1 MHITLQP
8 LRVLVVEDD
17 ATDFFIICEFIKGI
31 KNRSFIVDQGA
42 RYSDVIDLIDKRK
55 YDIYFVDYRLGS
67 KTGLDLIRYAITNNC
82 EEPLILLTG
91 KGNPMIDQEAME
103 IGAADYL
110 IKSEINSESLE
121 RSIRYALSRSATLKA
136 LRRSEKNYRTI
147 FERSQETIFVADA
160 NLKFKDINQAGSMLF
175 QSEIEM
181 LVQHSLF
188 DFIKNEKAIKK
199 IERELDATGEV
210 IDLEVDIFNGSGES
224 KNCILSIAKVYND
237 FKEVDFHGIIHD
249 ITVWKKAEKAS
260 IQAEKLAST
269 WRLARTLAHEVRN
282 PLSTIQMSLEQ
293 LEDLEKREDYELFI
307 DIIKRNTHRINSL
320 ITELLESS
328 HPGEIQ
334 FEKIDL
340 HELLE
345 ETLTLVTDRI
355 KLNGIQVTLESTSPD
370 CVINANRE
378 KLKLAFLNVLVNA
391 IEAVEPNVGRVDI
404 KITCDEEFYRVT
416 LSDNGCGIPRENIG
430 SLFEPYFTS
439 KKNGIG
445 LGLATTLNI
454 IKAHFGEI
462 EVTSETNKGTV
473 FTITLPVLTKSFV
486 FQSANNPGH
495 E

>member
-17 ATDFFIICEFIKGI
+17 ATDFFIICEHIKGI
-31 KNRSFIVDQGA
+31 KNRSFTVDQCA
-42 RYSDVIDLIDKRK
+42 RYNDVMDIIDKK
-55 YDIYFVDYRLGS
+55 QYDIYFVDYRLGS
-67 KTGLDLIRYAITNNC
+67 KTGLDLIRYAIANNC

-91 KGNPMIDQEAME
+91 KGNAMIDQEAME

-136 LRRSEKNYRTI
+136 LRLSEKNYRAI

-160 NLKFKDINQAGSMLF
+160 NLKFKDINQAGSILF
-175 QSEIEM
+175 QSEIKI
-181 LVQHSLF
+181 LLQCRLF
-188 DFIKNEKAIKK
+188 DFIKNANTIKK
-199 IERELDATGEV
+199 IERELDTTGEV
-210 IDLEVDIFNGSGES
+210 IDMEIDIVNGSGES
-224 KNCILSIAKVYND
+224 KNCILSISKVYND
-237 FKEVDFHGIIHD
+237 FKEIDFHGIIHD

-260 IQAEKLAST
+260 LQAEKLAAT

-282 PLSTIQMSLEQ
+282 PLSTIQMSVEQ
-293 LEDLEKREDYELFI
+293 LEDMGKREDYELFI
-307 DIIKRNTHRINSL
+307 DIIKRNTQRINSL

-334 FEKIDL
+334 FERIDL
-340 HELLE
+340 QELLR
-345 ETLTLVTDRI
+345 ETINLTTDRI
-355 KLNGIQVTLESTSPD
+355 KLNGIQVTLDSPPEP

-378 KLKLAFLNVLVNA
+378 KLILAFLNILVNA
-391 IEAVEPNVGRVDI
+391 IEAVEPNAGLIHI
-404 KITCDEEFYRVT
+404 KITCDQESYRIT
-416 LSDNGCGIPRENIG
+416 LTDNGCGIPSENVS

-439 KKNGIG
+439 KKNGMG

-454 IKAHFGEI
+454 IKAHFGEV
-462 EVTSETNKGTV
+462 EVASETHKGTI
-473 FTITLPVLTKSFV
+473 FTVTLPVLKKLPE
-486 FQSANNPGH
+486 FQSANNLTN